1 VVVKLK
7 RPRGAGRATT
17 ITTERERE
25 RGVAISRG
33 IIYGGGC
40 GGSDEHSG
48 VQ

>member
-17 ITTERERE
+17 TTTERE